1 MSTLTV
7 QNLQGVSPVNLV
19 RVTPGHTL
27 YAPGG
32 VVQVQQTI
40 YDIRSSY
47 ANIST
52 WTDHP
57 GLSVVITPKFTA
69 SKILIRAIVH
79 QSTSGSTTVNYRFV
93 RNGTAICLGSTASN
107 AQGSFRGINSAT
119 AWCGVSTGEF
129 LDSPVTTSA
138 LTYKI
143 QFLPYAADARTVVFN
158 NSVDGTN
165 YDACTVTSSIT
176 AMEIAQ

>member
-7 QNLQGVSPVNLV
+7 QNLRGAAPTNIINVAS
-19 RVTPGHTL
+19 GHTF

-40 YDIRSSY
+40 YDAKSTYS
-47 ANIST
+47 NIST

-57 GLSVVITPKFTA
+57 GLTVNITPKYTT
-69 SKILIRAIVH
+69 SKILIRSISQQA
-79 QSTSGSTTVNYRFV
+79 TSGATTVNFRFV
-93 RNGTAICLGSTASN
+93 RNGTPICLGSTASN
-107 AQGSFRGINSAT
+107 AQGSFRGMNGDS
-119 AWCGVSTGEF
+119 AWCGIAMGEY
-129 LDSPVTTSA
+129 LDSPSTTST

-143 QFLPYAADARTVVFN
+143 QFLPYAADSRTVAFN
-158 NSVDGTN
+158 NSVNGSN

-176 AMEIAQ
+176 VMEIAQ